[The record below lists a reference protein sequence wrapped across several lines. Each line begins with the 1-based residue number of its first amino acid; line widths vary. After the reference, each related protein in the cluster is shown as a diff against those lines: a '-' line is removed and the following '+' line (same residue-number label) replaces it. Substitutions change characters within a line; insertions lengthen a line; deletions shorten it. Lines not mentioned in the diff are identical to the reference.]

1 MPEGHHSLIY
11 LTCIFILVYS
21 QAVNVDKICA
31 MIPEIAAER
40 CPDMEDQAQG
50 VANKYRKA
58 LLLFSKCHNAYDS
71 SRHFN
76 DSDLS
81 TLGKMRASIIR
92 L

>member
-1 MPEGHHSLIY
+1 
-11 LTCIFILVYS
+11 
-21 QAVNVDKICA
+21 

-50 VANKYRKA
+50 VANKYGKA

-71 SRHFN
+71 SRH
-76 DSDLS
+76 SDLS
-81 TLGKMRASIIR
+81 TLGKMRASLIR